1 MRTLLGLFK
10 RRYFW
15 TIFTALLNRR
25 FGSLKATYVRGCRN
39 LSAYAAARPGKV
51 LEFITFRQNA
61 YGVSLEHVQ
70 MVFAGEWI
78 AKCAPAHI
86 YDIGS
91 HRAWVIGLGAHYPVT
106 SLDVREPP
114 IKLSNET
121 FAVGRAEALPWND
134 GSINFL
140 VSLHSIEHFGLGA
153 YGDDFEPFGDHKAAE
168 QIARVVKP
176 GGMLLLTTTVTGGPS
191 YTVFDAHR
199 VYSVGELHEM
209 FKDFEILDERFFSK
223 TQGCFVGADRLS
235 REVKPYGWDLYLV
248 AARRKA
254 A

>member
-1 MRTLLGLFK
+1 MRTLLGLIK

-15 TIFTALLNRR
+15 TLFTALLNRR
-25 FGSLKATYVRGCRN
+25 LGSLKSAYLRRCEN
-39 LSAYAAARPGKV
+39 LKTYAAARPGPV
-51 LEFITFRQNA
+51 TEFITFRQTS
-61 YGVSLEHVQ
+61 YGVSLEDVQ
-70 MVFAGEWI
+70 MVFACEWI
-78 AKCAPAHI
+78 LKCAPPRI

-121 FAVGRAEALPWND
+121 FAVGRAEALPWED
-134 GSINFL
+134 GSIDFL

-153 YGDDFEPFGDHKAAE
+153 YGDEFDPFGDHKAAK
-168 QIARVVKP
+168 QFARVVKP

-199 VYSVGELHEM
+199 VYSVGELHQM
-209 FKDFEILDERFFSK
+209 FADFEILDERFFSK
-223 TQGCFVGADRLS
+223 TYNCFVGADRLS
-235 REVKPYGWDLYLV
+235 REVKPYGWDLYLL
-248 AARRKA
+248 AARRKT
-254 A
+254 

>member
-1 MRTLLGLFK
+1 MKRQYIWTL
-10 RRYFW
+10 
-15 TIFTALLNRR
+15 FTALLNRR
-25 FGSLKATYVRGCRN
+25 LGGLTATYRRGRENLKA
-39 LSAYAAARPGKV
+39 YAVARPGPV
-51 LEFITFRQNA
+51 AEFITFRQTSYA
-61 YGVSLEHVQ
+61 ISLEHVQ

-78 AKCAPAHI
+78 SKCAPSKIH
-86 YDIGS
+86 DIGS

-121 FAVGRAEALPWND
+121 FTVGRAEALPWD
-134 GSINFL
+134 GRSIEFL

-153 YGDDFEPFGDHKAAE
+153 YGDDFDPLGDRKAAKE
-168 QIARVVKP
+168 IARVVKP

-199 VYSVGELHEM
+199 VYSVAELHDM
-209 FKDFEILDERFFSK
+209 FSDFEFLDERFFSK
-223 TQGCFVGADRLS
+223 TQGCFIGADRLS
-235 REVKPYGWDLYLV
+235 KEIKPWGWDLYLL

-254 A
+254 G